1 MQQAQPA
8 DPETGRVQGA
18 LVMNAA
24 TLTAMSAAVLLAGS
38 AVLLWFG
45 AQRHDRRSRIS
56 ERLEAWASGHIHESE
71 RRTDERTGMIRIA
84 WLARLLHR
92 SGLSLGQGAQT
103 LLSAIPLIALPL
115 LALSLGAWAAA
126 AFALLYPAA
135 LYVALRW
142 KIRQFA
148 GDLVSRLPA
157 YLDGVARSLAVGNS
171 MPVALRLAMEQST
184 EPIPLVFRQV
194 LRRHEMGAAIES
206 ALEQVTEAYRIR
218 ELTLLASAVTIN
230 SRYGGKMDMVLSNI
244 ATSIR
249 EYDRAQRELIAMTA
263 ETRLSALILAALPI
277 LIALMLGI
285 TNPSYIRGMWLDE
298 GGRWMLIAAFSLD
311 VAGTAILLRMARV

>member
-1 MQQAQPA
+1 
-8 DPETGRVQGA
+8 
-18 LVMNAA
+18 MNAA
-24 TLTAMSAAVLLAGS
+24 MAMAMSAAVLLAGS
-38 AVLLWFG
+38 AVLVWFG

-56 ERLEAWASGHIHESE
+56 ERLETWASGHLHESE
-71 RRTDERTGMIRIA
+71 RRTDERTGMVRIA

-103 LLSAIPLIALPL
+103 LLSAIPLITLPL
-115 LALSLGAWAAA
+115 LAVFLGAWAAA

-135 LYVALRW
+135 LYAALRW

-148 GDLVSRLPA
+148 GGLVSRLPA

-184 EPIPLVFRQV
+184 EPIPMVFRQV
-194 LRRHEMGAAIES
+194 LRRHETGAAIES
-206 ALEQVTEAYRIR
+206 ALEQVADAYRIR
-218 ELTLLASAVTIN
+218 ELTLLSSAVTIN

-249 EYDRAQRELIAMTA
+249 EYDRAQRELIAMTS